1 MESAIAKITSKVNA
15 LLVGAVLEHIEFF
28 NVNETY
34 MAIDPS
40 SNWIIDG
47 GVELKTGINRFTF
60 AWNGELDMFGYTA
73 DRGAIEFIDRKQTYA
88 LGAINA
94 PAVADLIG
102 REIVNVGIEWA
113 YVREFDDD
121 YELKPEKTPYPVE
134 FFIGFQSGRSLQMAC
149 IGYNIEQ
156 KPFKITNQVYNLQ
169 GEMLIHLN
177 HRETIDKAGK
187 SFGY

>member
-1 MESAIAKITSKVNA
+1 LESAIAKITSEVKA
-15 LLVGAVLEHIEFF
+15 LLIGAVLEHIEFF

-34 MAIDPS
+34 MVIDPS

-47 GVELKTGINRFTF
+47 GVEIKTEKNQFTF
-60 AWNGELDMFGYTA
+60 AWNGELDMFGYIA
-73 DRGAIEFIDRKQTYA
+73 DRSAIEFIDRKQTYA

-113 YVREFDDD
+113 YVNEFDDD
-121 YELKPEKTPYPVE
+121 HVLKPEKTPCPVE
-134 FFIGFQSGRSLQMAC
+134 FFIGFQGGKSIQMAC
-149 IGYNIEQ
+149 IGYDIEQ
-156 KPFKITNQVYNLQ
+156 KPFKIINQVYNLQ

-177 HRETIDKAGK
+177 HREIIDKRRK
-187 SFGY
+187 YFGY